1 MTIRIEENFLE
12 DGFAFDKPLAKQLV
26 SVHFHTPASYPPI
39 SFPSHIFDVDLTE
52 E

>member
-12 DGFAFDKPLAKQLV
+12 DGFAFDKPLEKQLV
-26 SVHFHTPASYPPI
+26 SVHYHSSSSHPSI

>member
-12 DGFAFDKPLAKQLV
+12 DGFAFDKPLEKQLV
-26 SVHFHTPASYPPI
+26 SVHFHTPASHPSI
-39 SFPSHIFDVDLTE
+39 SFLSHNFDVDLTE